1 MALFLPSF
9 DIRRPRGTLY
19 QNMQIQLICYEEYC
33 LEENEI
39 IWYNNRLLHTAPMY
53 THNVLSGG
61 ELGELDTRRRP
72 RRVRQGSLSMDFPT
86 EAEAIRAHTLPS
98 SYSGER
104 EKDVKLRLSPS
115 RCLSSSKSML
125 LKSMA
130 ERLLGKLRVVVGE
143 SL

>member
-1 MALFLPSF
+1 
-9 DIRRPRGTLY
+9 
-19 QNMQIQLICYEEYC
+19 
-33 LEENEI
+33 
-39 IWYNNRLLHTAPMY
+39 MY

-86 EAEAIRAHTLPS
+86 EAEAMRAHTRRS
-98 SYSGER
+98 SYSGDR

-125 LKSMA
+125 
-130 ERLLGKLRVVVGE
+130 
-143 SL
+143 